1 MLQSCFLPM
10 QISSFEQSSLLRE
23 SRGWMSKKLMLS
35 GRSHL
40 AGNFLSRS
48 LPNSICYI
56 AMSVRAN
63 GIHQIRCRWWWSWWW
78 GWWWEELLCG
88 GWLLASFLLQSLLVN
103 VPATSHHCP
112 LLASHLPCFCSI
124 CCLLT
129 TTNVANLSLTMAP
142 KVAFTGS
149 LLGLKVV
156 GEPDF
161 LLPNYSNKLV
171 SFL

>member
-63 GIHQIRCRWWWSWWW
+63 GIIRSDADDDNHDDGDGDGKSFCVEDDCWPASCSNLFRLMCRQPPTTAHY
-78 GWWWEELLCG
+78 LPLTCPAFA
-88 GWLLASFLLQSLLVN
+88 LFVAS
-103 VPATSHHCP
+103 
-112 LLASHLPCFCSI
+112 
-124 CCLLT
+124 
-129 TTNVANLSLTMAP
+129 
-142 KVAFTGS
+142 
-149 LLGLKVV
+149 
-156 GEPDF
+156 
-161 LLPNYSNKLV
+161 
-171 SFL
+171 

>member
-23 SRGWMSKKLMLS
+23 SRGWTSKKLMLS

-63 GIHQIRCRWWWSWWW
+63 GIHQIGCRWWWSWW
-78 GWWWEELLCG
+78 WWWEELLCG
-88 GWLLASFLLQSLLVN
+88 GWLLASFLLQSLPVN

-149 LLGLKVV
+149 LLDLKVV
-156 GEPDF
+156 GEPYF